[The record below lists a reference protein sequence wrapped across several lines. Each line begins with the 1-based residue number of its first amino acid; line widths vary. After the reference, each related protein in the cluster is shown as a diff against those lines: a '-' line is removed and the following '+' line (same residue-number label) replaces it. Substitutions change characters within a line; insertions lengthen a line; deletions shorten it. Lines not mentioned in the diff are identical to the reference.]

1 MSTFLV
7 VFFLSAIG
15 VLTFCANISWSECK
29 RLKKENVDL
38 LIQNRKFS
46 EILLMGSPKSDRIG
60 ELIDSLKFV
69 GITNSYTKREDKVI
83 TTVIEFGGLVEVRE
97 IRIEGYSLIGVPVER
112 EKVEL
117 LYKNTLVKGM
127 NTAQERNLLKVARN
141 KLADKAMIELS
152 YGPKLISSG
161 SRKTLP
167 QRVVL

>member
-29 RLKKENVDL
+29 RIKKENVDL